1 MPKTIS
7 ILLAIIISSNFLLA
21 QNKFL
26 PGVVVT
32 NTNDTL
38 KGSILFKDWA
48 SSPKYISF
56 KNQQGEESIKDAHDV
71 KSFTISELNLHY
83 ESHFAKINYVSL
95 VPISDI
101 SFLYSKI
108 DTSYFFFKVLISSSK
123 MNLYSYS
130 DSSQND
136 RYFIKK
142 DNAFNELVNYTFY
155 RKSAE
160 NKVYEFKNQQYR
172 KQLEDLCRDATQL
185 KATLPAYE
193 EGHLKRYLTKYNA
206 CFMENNNIDFNS
218 KKEYLH
224 FRLGLNY
231 GIDQSYSPLNFHNVG
246 VSAMLNLKKS
256 HHNNFVKLQF
266 ENLYL
271 TEGETN
277 FQEAIVAFGRYFG
290 GKKIQ
295 PYVSASTNLFFYQ
308 NYDFFANKY
317 YRELVTFYSLNAGVA
332 FKKNIHL
339 EISRII
345 TLHGK
350 GGAPGPQFTLIVMP
364 VFFGK

>member
-1 MPKTIS
+1 MPSKF
-7 ILLAIIISSNFLLA
+7 AFLFAFLFSFHFLSA
-21 QNKFL
+21 QNKYL
-26 PGVVVT
+26 TGNVIT
-32 NTNDTL
+32 KKNDTL
-38 KGSILFKDWA
+38 QGSILFKDWT
-48 SSPKYISF
+48 SSPKFISF
-56 KNQQGEESIKDAHDV
+56 KNQQGAESTLDAKDV
-71 KSFTISELNLHY
+71 KSFTINDLNLHY

-108 DTSYFFFKVLISSSK
+108 DSSYFFFKVLISSSK
-123 MNLYSYS
+123 INLYSYS
-130 DSSQND
+130 DSSKND

-142 DNAFNELVNYTFY
+142 ENDFNELVNYTFY
-155 RKSAE
+155 RKSTE

-172 KQLEDLCRDATQL
+172 KQLEDLCKDASQL
-185 KATLPAYE
+185 KAAIPAYE

-206 CFMENNNIDFNS
+206 CFLEDNNIDFNS

-231 GIDQSYSPLNFHNVG
+231 GIDQSYSPLNLHNIG

-271 TEGETN
+271 TKGTSN
-277 FQEAIVAFGRYFG
+277 FQEVIVAFGRYFG

-295 PYVSASTNLFFYQ
+295 PYVSASTNLFLYQ
-308 NYDFFANKY
+308 NYDLFAQQY

-332 FKKNIHL
+332 YKKNIHI
-339 EISRII
+339 EFSRIL

-350 GGAPGPQFTLIVMP
+350 SGAPGPQLTLIIMP
-364 VFFGK
+364 IFFGK